1 MLSQMREGQFIKTV
15 LWIVVVAFVA
25 TMVFVWGADL
35 EGLDCSAERAP
46 QGQRWIGKVGDQG
59 LSIREFDQRY
69 RQGRSQAAQNRRP
82 GQVITEDEDIRL
94 MDQVFDQMVN
104 EALFTAEVARLG
116 LLPSD
121 EEIGDVLLYDPPEM
135 LRRQFTNENGEFNR
149 AAYNLALNN
158 PNIDW
163 TPFEEWV
170 RANLP
175 FERLQQIVA
184 SSVHVGEGDLRQEFE
199 RRFAKAQVLYAG
211 KTWRDMELS
220 QEDPGEEAL
229 RAHYEAN
236 LNRYEEGESWRI
248 AAVTLSR
255 DPSADD
261 VAYVTSRMRGIR
273 NQILAG
279 TPFADMARDYS
290 QDMSNAEQGGDL
302 GWFGRGRMV
311 PEFEDAAFGL
321 AVGEV
326 SEPVRTQ
333 FGLHLIKKEAEREEG
348 GVPEINA
355 RHILLLVEPTYA
367 TLDSV
372 AALADS
378 LLNRAEALGSL
389 KDAAASLG
397 LEAAEPAPFTEAAS
411 IEGLGYNSAI
421 KARVQ
426 LMEPGQVSRRFSGR
440 EADYIIQLLEKRPGG
455 PAPFDDVRDRVLADW
470 QQSERKRLARE
481 AAQALR
487 DRYDQGGISLR
498 EAAEELGMTPQE
510 TAHFTRTEY
519 LPGIGGEGAFH
530 TVAFLLNPGDVSQ
543 VIETAQGAYVMELR
557 DRQRADTSGYPQ
569 ERDNLLRRLQGNAQ
583 QIWFEHWLE
592 NLKEE
597 TGVQDWRDRYYR

>member
-35 EGLDCSAERAP
+35 EGLDCSGERAP
-46 QGQRWIGKVGDQG
+46 QGQRWIGKVGDRS

-69 RQGRSQAAQNRRP
+69 RQTRSQAAQNRRP
-82 GQVITEDEDIRL
+82 GQVITEDEDLRL

-104 EALFTAEVARLG
+104 EALFTAEVERLG
-116 LLPSD
+116 LLPSE
-121 EEIGDVLLYDPPEM
+121 EEIADVLMYDPPEM

-149 AAYNLALNN
+149 AAYNMALNN

-163 TPFEEWV
+163 APFEEWV
-170 RANLP
+170 RLNLP

-184 SSVHVGEGDLRQEFE
+184 ASVHVGEGDLRQEFE

-211 KTWRDMELS
+211 QSWRDVELP

-229 RAHYEAN
+229 RAHYEAH
-236 LNRYEEGESWRI
+236 LDRYERGESWRI
-248 AAVTLSR
+248 SVVTLSR
-255 DPSADD
+255 EPSPED
-261 VAYVTSRMRGIR
+261 VAYVRRRMENIRG
-273 NQILAG
+273 QIAAG

-311 PEFEDAAFGL
+311 PEFEEAAFAL
-321 AVGEV
+321 DVGEV
-326 SEPVRTQ
+326 SEPVHTQ
-333 FGLHLIKKEAEREEG
+333 FGLHLIKKEGEREEG
-348 GVPEINA
+348 GATEINA
-355 RHILLLVEPTYA
+355 RHILLLVEPSYA

-372 AALADS
+372 ASLADTLQS
-378 LLNRAEALGSL
+378 RAEALGDL
-389 KDAAASLG
+389 TAAAASLG
-397 LEAAEPAPFTEAAS
+397 LEAQEPPPFTESES

-426 LMEPGQVSRRFSGR
+426 RMEPGDVSRRFSGR
-440 EADYIIQLLEKRPGG
+440 EADYIVQLLETIPAG
-455 PAPFDDVRDRVLADW
+455 PQDFAAVRDRVLADW
-470 QQSERKRLARE
+470 QQAEKKRRARE

-487 DRYDQGGISLR
+487 DRYDRGDVSLR
-498 EAAEELGMTPQE
+498 EAAAELGLAPQE
-510 TAHFTRTEY
+510 TGLFTRSEY
-519 LPGIGGEGAFH
+519 LPGVGSGGAFH
-530 TVAFLLNPGDVSQ
+530 TVAFLLNPGQVSQ
-543 VIETAQGAYVMELR
+543 VVETPQGAYVLEVL
-557 DRQRADTSGYPQ
+557 DRQMADTGLYPG
-569 ERDNLLRRLQGNAQ
+569 ERDKMLSRLQNNAQ

-592 NLKEE
+592 SLKERVR
-597 TGVQDWRDRYYR
+597 VQDWRDRFYG

>member
-1 MLSQMREGQFIKTV
+1 MLSQMREGQFIKTI

-46 QGQRWIGKVGDQG
+46 QGQRWIAKVGDQG

-104 EALFTAEVARLG
+104 EALFNAEVARLG

-135 LRRQFTNENGEFNR
+135 LRRQFTSENGEFNR

-170 RANLP
+170 RLNLP
-175 FERLQQIVA
+175 FERLQQLVA
-184 SSVHVGEGDLRQEFE
+184 AAVHVGEGDLRQEFE

-211 KTWRDMELS
+211 RSWRDMALAE
-220 QEDPGEEAL
+220 EDPGEEAL

-236 LNRYEEGESWRI
+236 LDRYEQGESWRI
-248 AAVTLSR
+248 AVVTLSR
-255 DPSADD
+255 DPSPDD
-261 VAYVTSRMRGIR
+261 VAYVTSRMQGIR

-311 PEFEDAAFGL
+311 PDFEEAAFAL

-326 SEPVRTQ
+326 SEPVRTP
-333 FGLHLIKKEAEREEG
+333 FGLHLIKKEDEREEAG
-348 GVPEINA
+348 AVEINA
-355 RHILLLVEPTYA
+355 RHILLLVEPSYA

-372 AALADS
+372 ASLADS
-378 LLNRAEALGSL
+378 LLNRAEALGDL
-389 KDAAASLG
+389 KAAAASLG
-397 LEAAEPAPFTEAAS
+397 LTAAEPAPFSESAS
-411 IEGLGYNSAI
+411 IEGLGFNSAI

-426 LMEPGQVSRRFSGR
+426 HMEPGQVSRRFSGR
-440 EADYIIQLLEKRPGG
+440 EADYIIQLLETLPGG
-455 PAPFDDVRDRVLADW
+455 PADFTDVRDRVLADW
-470 QQSERKRLARE
+470 QQAAKKGLARK

-487 DRYDQGGISLR
+487 DRYDRGGISLR
-498 EAAEELGMTPQE
+498 AAAEELGLAPQE
-510 TAHFTRTEY
+510 TGLFTRTEY
-519 LPGIGGEGAFH
+519 LPGIGGEGAFQ
-530 TVAFLLNPGDVSQ
+530 TVAFLLNRGDVSQ
-543 VIETAQGAYVMELR
+543 VVETPQGAYVLEVL
-557 DRQRADTSGYPQ
+557 DKRQADTAEYPA
-569 ERDNLLRRLQGNAQ
+569 ERDNLLRRLQGSAQ

-592 NLKEE
+592 SLKAK